1 MKYFI
6 NLIAIVVGTIFWS
19 LCSTLLIERSTQN
32 YLYDNVHLVPEKEC
46 ALVLGANKSGK
57 NGINKYFQYRMEAAA
72 DLYFHKKE
80 KKIIVSG
87 DNHIKCYDET
97 TDMAEYL
104 IGLGIPDSV
113 IIRDYAGFRTLDSVV
128 RSKKVFNCKSL
139 IIVSQKFHNER
150 AVFIAHHYE
159 IDAVGYNATDVPS
172 KSNFTHI
179 REIGAKFVAILDL
192 FIFNR
197 QPKFL

>member
-1 MKYFI
+1 M
-6 NLIAIVVGTIFWS
+6 
-19 LCSTLLIERSTQN
+19 
-32 YLYDNVHLVPEKEC
+32 VPEKEC

-128 RSKKVFNCKSL
+128 RSKKRPL
-139 IIVSQKFHNER
+139 RWIRRPSQNLPASSARSESTLTKR
-150 AVFIAHHYE
+150 
-159 IDAVGYNATDVPS
+159 
-172 KSNFTHI
+172 
-179 REIGAKFVAILDL
+179 
-192 FIFNR
+192 
-197 QPKFL
+197 